1 MGSPRE
7 QSRFAAIA
15 AQTSASKTPA
25 STPTY
30 DEVMQQIALEALLP
44 SNFDPTTCK
53 LHCAVFNGDEHPIDV
68 LANDPVRWQVWNSWR
83 AGKDDF
89 NRQFIFSL
97 AQDRHDATL
106 WLFGGIWE
114 VLGRRAQPHA
124 PSYDVVHRDDLMG
137 PFVRR
142 LYVRLPLTGRQRRR
156 NMESCLDQMTVS
168 SILETAFVGDPFP
181 GHDRINHTL
190 ADLTVIVS
198 QQRPDWR
205 IALEH
210 MKGVYVIHDQ
220 TTGARYVGSAYGDT
234 GIWHRWSTYAVT
246 LHGNNVGHRE
256 LLEEKGAVYFR
267 ANMRFALLE
276 FWSMRTDDGHVLERE
291 SYWKEVL
298 HARSLG
304 HNKN

>member
-1 MGSPRE
+1 
-7 QSRFAAIA
+7 
-15 AQTSASKTPA
+15 
-25 STPTY
+25 
-30 DEVMQQIALEALLP
+30 MQQISLEALLP
-44 SNFDPTTCK
+44 VNFDPTTCK

-68 LANDPVRWQVWNSWR
+68 LANDPAGWQGWNSWR

-89 NRQFIFSL
+89 NRNFIFSL
-97 AQDRHDATL
+97 AQDRRDATL

-114 VLGRRAQPHA
+114 VLERRPQPHA
-124 PSYDVVHRDDLMG
+124 RSNEVAHRDDLMG
-137 PFVRR
+137 SFVRR
-142 LYVRLPLTGRQRRR
+142 LYIRLPLTGRQRRR

-168 SILETAFVGDPFP
+168 SILEEAFVGDPFP

-190 ADLTVIVS
+190 ADLMVIVS

-205 IALEH
+205 IALQH

-234 GIWHRWSTYAVT
+234 GIWQRWSMYAAT
-246 LHGNNVGHRE
+246 LDGNNIGLEE
-256 LLEEKGAVYFR
+256 LLDEKGAEYFR

-276 FWSMRTDDGHVLERE
+276 FWSMRTDDSHVLERE
-291 SYWKEVL
+291 SYWKDVL